1 MPVDAVGSGAGGAT
15 AAAAQAFN
23 KAPSVDNY
31 SIGANAKKKAEAET
45 LATNK
50 KLTDREKA
58 ALFLK
63 KMNEGQ
69 RTDKAQTKKEDPTKL
84 GKDDFMKLLL
94 ATLKYQ
100 DPTQPMDTAQLLEQT
115 STMTNMEQMI
125 QMTEAS
131 KRAYEAQQRVQGA
144 SMVGRTAVYD
154 LIDDEGNA
162 KTTAGKV
169 DAVEFLAEGKVL
181 AHIGDK
187 KVKMEDILGI
197 ADPTEGETDLAK
209 AIAKALQEQNQD
221 KKTGKAGKT
230 GEVGKTGE
238 TGKTGEAGKTGEV
251 GQTGKAGETGKTGG
265 TGMTGGTGKA
275 SAAGT
280 PGSSTGAAGTPGAV
294 GSAGGSGVHEVPAA
308 TAGTTL
314 GSTPA
319 ATAAASAAAGTSN
332 RKPSATGVGVS
343 NTQA

>member
-1 MPVDAVGSGAGGAT
+1 MGSGAGGAT

-209 AIAKALQEQNQD
+209 AIAKALREQNQD

-238 TGKTGEAGKTGEV
+238 TGKP
-251 GQTGKAGETGKTGG
+251 GETGK
-265 TGMTGGTGKA
+265 
-275 SAAGT
+275 SAAT
-280 PGSSTGAAGTPGAV
+280 RAAGTPGAV
-294 GSAGGSGVHEVPAA
+294 GSAGGSGVHEAPAA

-314 GSTPA
+314 GSTP
-319 ATAAASAAAGTSN
+319 TAAASAAAGTSN

>member
-1 MPVDAVGSGAGGAT
+1 MGSGAGGAT

-209 AIAKALQEQNQD
+209 AIAKALREQNQD
-221 KKTGKAGKT
+221 KKTGKAGKTGKT

-238 TGKTGEAGKTGEV
+238 TGKTGEAGKTGKPEES
-251 GQTGKAGETGKTGG
+251 GKTGETGKS
-265 TGMTGGTGKA
+265 A
-275 SAAGT
+275 AAGT
-280 PGSSTGAAGTPGAV
+280 PGSSTGAAGTPGAA
-294 GSAGGSGVHEVPAA
+294 GSAGVHEAPAA

>member
-50 KLTDREKA
+50 KLTDKEKA

-197 ADPTEGETDLAK
+197 ADPSEGETDLAK

-221 KKTGKAGKT
+221 KKTGKAGKA

-238 TGKTGEAGKTGEV
+238 TGKTGEAGKTGKPEES
-251 GQTGKAGETGKTGG
+251 GKTGETGKPGE
-265 TGMTGGTGKA
+265 TGKSA
-275 SAAGT
+275 AAGT

-294 GSAGGSGVHEVPAA
+294 GSAGGSGVHEAPAA

>member
-1 MPVDAVGSGAGGAT
+1 MGSGAGGAT

-209 AIAKALQEQNQD
+209 AIAKALREQNQD

-238 TGKTGEAGKTGEV
+238 TGKTGEAGKTGKPEES
-251 GQTGKAGETGKTGG
+251 GKTGETGKPGE
-265 TGMTGGTGKA
+265 TGK
-275 SAAGT
+275 SAA
-280 PGSSTGAAGTPGAV
+280 TGAAGTPGAV
-294 GSAGGSGVHEVPAA
+294 GSAGGSGVHEAPAA

>member
-69 RTDKAQTKKEDPTKL
+69 RTDKAQAKKDDPTKL

-221 KKTGKAGKT
+221 KKTGKTGKAGKAGKT

-238 TGKTGEAGKTGEV
+238 TGKTGEAGKTGKPEES
-251 GQTGKAGETGKTGG
+251 GKTGETGKS
-265 TGMTGGTGKA
+265 A
-275 SAAGT
+275 AAGT
-280 PGSSTGAAGTPGAV
+280 PGSSTGAAGTPGAA
-294 GSAGGSGVHEVPAA
+294 GSAGVHEAPAA

-332 RKPSATGVGVS
+332 RKPSAIGVGAS

>member
-50 KLTDREKA
+50 KLTDKEKE

-209 AIAKALQEQNQD
+209 AIAKALREQNQD

-238 TGKTGEAGKTGEV
+238 TGKTGEAGKTGKPEES
-251 GQTGKAGETGKTGG
+251 GKTGETGKS
-265 TGMTGGTGKA
+265 A
-275 SAAGT
+275 AAGT
-280 PGSSTGAAGTPGAV
+280 PGSSTGAAGTPGAA
-294 GSAGGSGVHEVPAA
+294 GSAGVHEAPAA
-308 TAGTTL
+308 TTGTTL

>member
-50 KLTDREKA
+50 KLTDKEKE

-197 ADPTEGETDLAK
+197 ADPSEGETDLAK
-209 AIAKALQEQNQD
+209 AIAKALREQNQD

-230 GEVGKTGE
+230 GKTGEVGKTGE
-238 TGKTGEAGKTGEV
+238 TGKP
-251 GQTGKAGETGKTGG
+251 GETGKTGG
-265 TGMTGGTGKA
+265 TGMTGETGKSA
-275 SAAGT
+275 AAGT
-280 PGSSTGAAGTPGAV
+280 PGSSTGAAGTPGAA
-294 GSAGGSGVHEVPAA
+294 GSAGVHEAPAA

-314 GSTPA
+314 GSTPT

>member
-50 KLTDREKA
+50 KLTDKEKE

-209 AIAKALQEQNQD
+209 AIAKALREQNQD
-221 KKTGKAGKT
+221 KKTGKAGK
-230 GEVGKTGE
+230 
-238 TGKTGEAGKTGEV
+238 AGEV

-280 PGSSTGAAGTPGAV
+280 SSSSIGTGAV
-294 GSAGGSGVHEVPAA
+294 GSAGGSGVHEAPAA

-314 GSTPA
+314 GSTPT

-332 RKPSATGVGVS
+332 RKPSAIGVGAS

>member
-209 AIAKALQEQNQD
+209 AIAKALREQNQD
-221 KKTGKAGKT
+221 KKTGKAGKTGKT

-238 TGKTGEAGKTGEV
+238 TGKTGEAGKTGKPEES
-251 GQTGKAGETGKTGG
+251 GKTGETGKS
-265 TGMTGGTGKA
+265 A
-275 SAAGT
+275 AAGT
-280 PGSSTGAAGTPGAV
+280 PGSSTGAAGTPGAA
-294 GSAGGSGVHEVPAA
+294 GSAGVHEAPAA

>member
-209 AIAKALQEQNQD
+209 AIAKALREQNQD

-238 TGKTGEAGKTGEV
+238 TGKP
-251 GQTGKAGETGKTGG
+251 GETGK
-265 TGMTGGTGKA
+265 
-275 SAAGT
+275 SAAT
-280 PGSSTGAAGTPGAV
+280 RAAGTPGAV
-294 GSAGGSGVHEVPAA
+294 GSAGGSGVHEAPAA

-314 GSTPA
+314 GSTP
-319 ATAAASAAAGTSN
+319 TAAASAAAGTSN

>member
-209 AIAKALQEQNQD
+209 AIAKALREQNQD

-238 TGKTGEAGKTGEV
+238 TGKTGEAGKTGKPEES
-251 GQTGKAGETGKTGG
+251 GKTGETGKPGE
-265 TGMTGGTGKA
+265 TGK
-275 SAAGT
+275 SAA
-280 PGSSTGAAGTPGAV
+280 TGAAGTPGAV
-294 GSAGGSGVHEVPAA
+294 GSAGGSGVHEAPAA

>member
-1 MPVDAVGSGAGGAT
+1 MGSGAGGAT

-209 AIAKALQEQNQD
+209 AIAKALREQNQD

-238 TGKTGEAGKTGEV
+238 TGKTGEAGKTGKPEES
-251 GQTGKAGETGKTGG
+251 GKTGETGKPGE
-265 TGMTGGTGKA
+265 TGK
-275 SAAGT
+275 SAA
-280 PGSSTGAAGTPGAV
+280 TGAAGTPGAV
-294 GSAGGSGVHEVPAA
+294 GSAGGSGVHEAPAA

-314 GSTPA
+314 GSTPT

>member
-1 MPVDAVGSGAGGAT
+1 MPVDAVGTGAT
-15 AAAAQAFN
+15 AAAAKAFN
-23 KAPSVDNY
+23 NAPSVDNY
-31 SIGANAKKKAEAET
+31 TIGANAKKKAEAET
-45 LATNK
+45 LATNR
-50 KLTDREKA
+50 KLTDKEKE

-69 RTDKAQTKKEDPTKL
+69 RTDKAQTAKEDPTKL

-144 SMVGRTAVYD
+144 SMVGKTAVYD
-154 LIDDEGNA
+154 LIDEDGNA
-162 KTTAGKV
+162 KTTAGKI

-197 ADPTEGETDLAK
+197 ADPTEDENLGKSID
-209 AIAKALQEQNQD
+209 KALKE
-221 KKTGKAGKT
+221 
-230 GEVGKTGE
+230 
-238 TGKTGEAGKTGEV
+238 GKTGEAKTDKTKV
-251 GQTGKAGETGKTGG
+251 ADKAAGKAAG
-265 TGMTGGTGKA
+265 
-275 SAAGT
+275 AAAPAGAQST
-280 PGSSTGAAGTPGAV
+280 LNIDPSKWGNIGGSS
-294 GSAGGSGVHEVPAA
+294 
-308 TAGTTL
+308 
-314 GSTPA
+314 
-319 ATAAASAAAGTSN
+319 AASAAASGAAGAAGQAGNVGGTG
-332 RKPSATGVGVS
+332 ATGVHEAPAGTPGTTPDALAAS
-343 NTQA
+343 AAGSAAAGTNNRQANATGMGAEHTQA

>member
-1 MPVDAVGSGAGGAT
+1 MGSGAGGAT

-50 KLTDREKA
+50 KLTDKEKE

-209 AIAKALQEQNQD
+209 AIAKALREQNQD
-221 KKTGKAGKT
+221 KKTGKAGK
-230 GEVGKTGE
+230 
-238 TGKTGEAGKTGEV
+238 AGEV

-280 PGSSTGAAGTPGAV
+280 SSSSIGTGAV
-294 GSAGGSGVHEVPAA
+294 GSAGGSGVHEAPAA

-314 GSTPA
+314 GSTPT

-332 RKPSATGVGVS
+332 RKPSAIGVGAS

>member
-50 KLTDREKA
+50 KLTDKEKE

-197 ADPTEGETDLAK
+197 ADPSEGETDLAK

-221 KKTGKAGKT
+221 KKTRKAGKTGKT

-238 TGKTGEAGKTGEV
+238 TGKTGEAGKTGKPEES
-251 GQTGKAGETGKTGG
+251 GKTGETGKS
-265 TGMTGGTGKA
+265 A
-275 SAAGT
+275 AAGT
-280 PGSSTGAAGTPGAV
+280 PGSSTGAAGTPGAA
-294 GSAGGSGVHEVPAA
+294 GSAGVHEAPAA

>member
-1 MPVDAVGSGAGGAT
+1 MPVNAIGSGTTAG
-15 AAAAQAFN
+15 AAALAN
-23 KAPSVDNY
+23 APSVDNY

-50 KLTDREKA
+50 KLTDKEKE

-69 RTDKAQTKKEDPTKL
+69 RTDKAQTAKEDPTKL

-144 SMVGRTAVYD
+144 SMVGKTAVYD
-154 LIDDEGNA
+154 MFDEEGNA
-162 KTTAGKV
+162 KTTAGKI

-197 ADPTEGETDLAK
+197 ADPTEDSELGK
-209 AIAKALQEQNQD
+209 AVGKALKEGQD
-221 KKTGKAGKT
+221 GNAGAKK
-230 GEVGKTGE
+230 
-238 TGKTGEAGKTGEV
+238 
-251 GQTGKAGETGKTGG
+251 
-265 TGMTGGTGKA
+265 
-275 SAAGT
+275 
-280 PGSSTGAAGTPGAV
+280 
-294 GSAGGSGVHEVPAA
+294 
-308 TAGTTL
+308 
-314 GSTPA
+314 
-319 ATAAASAAAGTSN
+319 ATAANKTN
-332 RKPSATGVGVS
+332 PATGTGAG
-343 NTQA
+343 NPNNNNE

>member
-1 MPVDAVGSGAGGAT
+1 
-15 AAAAQAFN
+15 
-23 KAPSVDNY
+23 
-31 SIGANAKKKAEAET
+31 
-45 LATNK
+45 
-50 KLTDREKA
+50 
-58 ALFLK
+58 
-63 KMNEGQ
+63 
-69 RTDKAQTKKEDPTKL
+69 
-84 GKDDFMKLLL
+84 MKLLL

-230 GEVGKTGE
+230 GKTGEVGKTGE
-238 TGKTGEAGKTGEV
+238 TGKTGEAGKTGKPEES
-251 GQTGKAGETGKTGG
+251 GKTGETGKS
-265 TGMTGGTGKA
+265 A
-275 SAAGT
+275 AAGT
-280 PGSSTGAAGTPGAV
+280 PGSSTGAAGTPGAA
-294 GSAGGSGVHEVPAA
+294 GSAGVHEAPAA

>member
-50 KLTDREKA
+50 KLTDKEKE

-197 ADPTEGETDLAK
+197 ADPSEGETDLAK

-230 GEVGKTGE
+230 GKTGEVGKTGE
-238 TGKTGEAGKTGEV
+238 TGKTGEAGKTGKPEES
-251 GQTGKAGETGKTGG
+251 GKTGETGKPGE
-265 TGMTGGTGKA
+265 TGKSA
-275 SAAGT
+275 AAGT

-294 GSAGGSGVHEVPAA
+294 GSAGGSGVHEAPAA
-308 TAGTTL
+308 TAGAIP

-332 RKPSATGVGVS
+332 RKPSAIGVGAS